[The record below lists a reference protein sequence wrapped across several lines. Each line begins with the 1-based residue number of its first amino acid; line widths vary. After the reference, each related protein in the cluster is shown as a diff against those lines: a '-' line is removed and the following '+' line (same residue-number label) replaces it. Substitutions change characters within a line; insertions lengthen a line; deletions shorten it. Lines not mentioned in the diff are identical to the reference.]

1 MVTFPKDHRYWS
13 SVGKVVMKLGR
24 VVCSKFWAPLVLVL
38 GLVTP
43 AKAQPAAVSP
53 PAADQLSPTNLVSGP
68 SLYETGKVG
77 VMPDSAATP
86 APTPVP
92 AELQWAGNSE
102 KSIKPVAADIADA
115 PPPRPPEGT
124 MDAARL
130 TQEIQAN
137 FETLENCRVDVAR
150 AKRVALSKVIAD
162 ELLLRWTIEPSGQI
176 GPTEVVATAQVDLDL
191 MDCVKAAM
199 SRWSFSRPRG
209 GAMHVERAFTFRRA
223 P

>member
-1 MVTFPKDHRYWS
+1 
-13 SVGKVVMKLGR
+13 MKLGR
-24 VVCSKFWAPLVLVL
+24 VVCSKFWAPLGLVL

-43 AKAQPAAVSP
+43 ARAQPAAVTA
-53 PAADQLSPTNLVSGP
+53 PAADPLSPTNLVSGP

-77 VMPDSAATP
+77 VMPESATTP

-102 KSIKPVAADIADA
+102 KSITPVAADIADA

-124 MDAARL
+124 IDTARL

-150 AKRVALSKVIAD
+150 TKRVELSKVVAD
-162 ELLLRWTIEPSGQI
+162 ELLLRWTIEPSGQT
-176 GPTEVVATAQVDLDL
+176 GATGVVAATPVDLDL

-209 GAMHVERAFTFRRA
+209 GAIHVERPFTFRRA

>member
-1 MVTFPKDHRYWS
+1 
-13 SVGKVVMKLGR
+13 MKLGR
-24 VVCSKFWAPLVLVL
+24 VVCSRFWAPLVLVL

-43 AKAQPAAVSP
+43 VKAQPAAVSP
-53 PAADQLSPTNLVSGP
+53 PATDPLSPTNLVAGP
-68 SLYETGKVG
+68 SLYETGKIG
-77 VMPDSAATP
+77 VVPESAPTP

-124 MDAARL
+124 IDPVRL
-130 TQEIQAN
+130 GQEIQTN
-137 FETLENCRVDVAR
+137 FDTLENCRVDVAR
-150 AKRVALSKVIAD
+150 AKRVELSKVVAD
-162 ELLLRWTIEPSGQI
+162 ELLLRWTIDPSGLTTS
-176 GPTEVVATAQVDLDL
+176 TEVVAAKPVDLDL

-199 SRWSFSRPRG
+199 SRWSFTRPRG
-209 GAMHVERAFTFRRA
+209 GAIHVERPFTFRRV

>member
-1 MVTFPKDHRYWS
+1 
-13 SVGKVVMKLGR
+13 MKLGR
-24 VVCSKFWAPLVLVL
+24 VVCSKFWAPLVLVF
-38 GLVTP
+38 GLVAP
-43 AKAQPAAVSP
+43 AKAEPAAVSP
-53 PAADQLSPTNLVSGP
+53 PAADQLPTNLVSGP

-77 VMPDSAATP
+77 VMPESATTP

-124 MDAARL
+124 IDPVRL
-130 TQEIQAN
+130 AQEIQTN
-137 FETLENCRVDVAR
+137 FETVENCRVDVAR
-150 AKRVALSKVIAD
+150 AKRVELSRVVAD
-162 ELLLRWTIEPSGQI
+162 ELLLRWTIEPSGLT
-176 GPTEVVATAQVDLDL
+176 GPTEVVAATPVDLEL

-199 SRWSFSRPRG
+199 SRWSFTPPRG
-209 GAMHVERAFTFRRA
+209 GTIRVERPFTFRRA

>member
-1 MVTFPKDHRYWS
+1 
-13 SVGKVVMKLGR
+13 MKLGR
-24 VVCSKFWAPLVLVL
+24 LVCSNSWAPLVLVL

-43 AKAQPAAVSP
+43 AKAQPAGVSFPATNPAP
-53 PAADQLSPTNLVSGP
+53 PTSDLVAGP
-68 SLYETGKVG
+68 SLYETGKIGMV
-77 VMPDSAATP
+77 PESAPTP
-86 APTPVP
+86 APVP

-124 MDAARL
+124 IEPARL
-130 TQEIQAN
+130 SQEIQAN

-150 AKRVALSKVIAD
+150 AKRVELSKVAAD
-162 ELLLRWTIEPSGQI
+162 QLLLRWTIEPSGLI
-176 GPTEVVATAQVDLDL
+176 GSTEVVAARPVDLDL

-209 GAMHVERAFTFRRA
+209 GAVHVERPFTFRRA

>member
-1 MVTFPKDHRYWS
+1 
-13 SVGKVVMKLGR
+13 MKLGR
-24 VVCSKFWAPLVLVL
+24 VVCSNFWAPLVLVL

-43 AKAQPAAVSP
+43 AKAQPAAVTP
-53 PAADQLSPTNLVSGP
+53 PAANPGPPTNLVAGP
-68 SLYETGKVG
+68 SLYETGKIGMV
-77 VMPDSAATP
+77 PESAPTP
-86 APTPVP
+86 APVP

-124 MDAARL
+124 IDPVRL
-130 TQEIQAN
+130 SQELQAN

-150 AKRVALSKVIAD
+150 ARRVELSKVVAD
-162 ELLLRWTIEPSGQI
+162 QLLLRWTIEPSGLTYA
-176 GPTEVVATAQVDLDL
+176 TEVVAARPVDLDL

-199 SRWSFSRPRG
+199 SRWSFTRPRG
-209 GAMHVERAFTFRRA
+209 GAVHIERPFTFRRV

>member
-1 MVTFPKDHRYWS
+1 
-13 SVGKVVMKLGR
+13 MKLGR

-43 AKAQPAAVSP
+43 ALAQPAAVSS
-53 PAADQLSPTNLVSGP
+53 PAPNPAPATNLVAGP
-68 SLYETGKVG
+68 SLYETGKIGIV
-77 VMPDSAATP
+77 PESAPSP
-86 APTPVP
+86 APVP

-115 PPPRPPEGT
+115 PPPRPPEGAI
-124 MDAARL
+124 DPARL
-130 TQEIQAN
+130 SQEIQAS

-150 AKRVALSKVIAD
+150 ARRVELSKVVAD
-162 ELLLRWTIEPSGQI
+162 QLLLRWTIEPSGLI
-176 GPTEVVATAQVDLDL
+176 GSTEVVAARPIDLDL

-199 SRWSFSRPRG
+199 SRWTFTRPRG
-209 GAMHVERAFTFRRA
+209 GAVHVERPFTFRRA

>member
-1 MVTFPKDHRYWS
+1 
-13 SVGKVVMKLGR
+13 MKLGR
-24 VVCSKFWAPLVLVL
+24 VVCWYSWAPLVLML

-43 AKAQPAAVSP
+43 VKAQPAAALVP
-53 PAADQLSPTNLVSGP
+53 PATTPSPNLVAGP
-68 SLYETGKVG
+68 SLYETGKIG
-77 VMPDSAATP
+77 VVPESAPTP
-86 APTPVP
+86 APVP

-115 PPPRPPEGT
+115 PPPRPPDGAI
-124 MDAARL
+124 DPVRL

-150 AKRVALSKVIAD
+150 ARRVELSKVVAD
-162 ELLLRWTIEPSGQI
+162 QLLLRWTIEPSGLI
-176 GPTEVVATAQVDLDL
+176 GSTEVVAARPVDLDL

-199 SRWSFSRPRG
+199 SRWSFTRPRG
-209 GAMHVERAFTFRRA
+209 GAVHVERPFTFRRA

>member
-1 MVTFPKDHRYWS
+1 
-13 SVGKVVMKLGR
+13 MKLGR
-24 VVCSKFWAPLVLVL
+24 VVCSKFWAPLALVL

-43 AKAQPAAVSP
+43 VKAQPAAVSP
-53 PAADQLSPTNLVSGP
+53 PAADQPSPTNLVSGP

-77 VMPDSAATP
+77 VVPESATTP

-124 MDAARL
+124 TDPVRL
-130 TQEIQAN
+130 AQDIQTN

-150 AKRVALSKVIAD
+150 AKRVELSKVVAD
-162 ELLLRWTIEPSGQI
+162 ELLLRWTIEPSGLT
-176 GPTEVVATAQVDLDL
+176 GPTEVVAAKPVDLEL

-209 GAMHVERAFTFRRA
+209 GAIRVERPFTFRRA

>member
-1 MVTFPKDHRYWS
+1 
-13 SVGKVVMKLGR
+13 MKLGR

-43 AKAQPAAVSP
+43 ALAQPAAVSA
-53 PAADQLSPTNLVSGP
+53 PAPNPAPATNLVAGP
-68 SLYETGKVG
+68 SLYETGKIGIV
-77 VMPDSAATP
+77 PESAPSP
-86 APTPVP
+86 APVP

-115 PPPRPPEGT
+115 PPPRPPEGAI
-124 MDAARL
+124 DRARL
-130 TQEIQAN
+130 SQEIQAN

-150 AKRVALSKVIAD
+150 ARRVELSKVVAD
-162 ELLLRWTIEPSGQI
+162 QLLLRWTIEPSGLI
-176 GPTEVVATAQVDLDL
+176 GSTEVVAARPIDLDL

-199 SRWSFSRPRG
+199 SRWTFTRPRG
-209 GAMHVERAFTFRRA
+209 GAVHVERPFTFRRA

>member
-1 MVTFPKDHRYWS
+1 
-13 SVGKVVMKLGR
+13 MKLGR

-38 GLVTP
+38 GMVTP
-43 AKAQPAAVSP
+43 AKAQPAAVSA
-53 PAADQLSPTNLVSGP
+53 PAENPLPPTNLVSGP

-77 VMPDSAATP
+77 VVPESATTP

-124 MDAARL
+124 IDPVRL
-130 TQEIQAN
+130 TQEIQTY

-150 AKRVALSKVIAD
+150 AKRVALSKVVGD
-162 ELLLRWTIEPSGQI
+162 QLLLRWTIDPSGLTGATQ
-176 GPTEVVATAQVDLDL
+176 VVATAQIDLDL

-199 SRWSFSRPRG
+199 SRWTFSRPRG
-209 GAMHVERAFTFRRA
+209 GPVHVERPFTFRLA

>member
-1 MVTFPKDHRYWS
+1 
-13 SVGKVVMKLGR
+13 
-24 VVCSKFWAPLVLVL
+24 
-38 GLVTP
+38 
-43 AKAQPAAVSP
+43 
-53 PAADQLSPTNLVSGP
+53 
-68 SLYETGKVG
+68 
-77 VMPDSAATP
+77 MPESATTP

-124 MDAARL
+124 IDPVRL
-130 TQEIQAN
+130 AQEIQTN

-150 AKRVALSKVIAD
+150 AKRVALSKVVAD
-162 ELLLRWTIEPSGQI
+162 ELLLRWTIEPSGLT
-176 GPTEVVATAQVDLDL
+176 GPTEVVAATPVDLEL

-209 GAMHVERAFTFRRA
+209 GAIRVERPFTFRRA